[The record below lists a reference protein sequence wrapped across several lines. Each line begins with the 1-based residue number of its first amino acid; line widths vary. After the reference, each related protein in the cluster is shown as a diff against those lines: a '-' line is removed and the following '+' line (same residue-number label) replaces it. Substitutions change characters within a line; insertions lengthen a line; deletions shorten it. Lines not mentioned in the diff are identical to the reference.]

1 MSTPR
6 VQLAPPAFMPSI
18 EVKMAD
24 SFALGESPRK
34 EPFRSLV
41 KYDPERMRVAAVY
54 CSDGRVGEHF
64 DDFLQ
69 NGLGLP
75 RYDRVA
81 LPGGPAAL
89 AGYAEA
95 RVAQEGIVD
104 ELKFLIEAHALTRL
118 VLIQHESC
126 AFYTQRLKV
135 NHKQLEQ
142 LQRADLVRAAYFIR
156 HVTSLDRVDAYFARR
171 ISGHI
176 VEGSSGD
183 AIEFEQVAIE

>member
-1 MSTPR
+1 MSTPHSHSS
-6 VQLAPPAFMPSI
+6 PAFMPSI
-18 EVKMAD
+18 ELKNVKP
-24 SFALGESPRK
+24 SEQS
-34 EPFRSLV
+34 FRSLV
-41 KYDPERMRVAAVY
+41 RYDPQRMRVAAVY
-54 CSDGRVGEHF
+54 CSDGRVGDHF

-95 RVAQEGIVD
+95 RVAQDGIVD
-104 ELKFLIEAHALTRL
+104 ELKFLIEAHELTRL

-126 AFYTQRLKV
+126 AFYTARLKV
-135 NHKQLEQ
+135 NPKQLEH

-156 HVTSLDRVDAYFARR
+156 HVTSLERVDAYFARR
-171 ISGHI
+171 
-176 VEGSSGD
+176 VNGSIDRGD
-183 AIEFEQVAIE
+183 AIEFEPVAIE

>member
-1 MSTPR
+1 
-6 VQLAPPAFMPSI
+6 MPSI
-18 EVKMAD
+18 ELKGD
-24 SFALGESPRK
+24 SSPK
-34 EPFRSLV
+34 PFRSLHR
-41 KYDPERMRVAAVY
+41 YDPQRMHVAAVY
-54 CSDGRVGEHF
+54 CSDGRVGDHF

-104 ELKFLIEAHALTRL
+104 ELKFLIEAHGLTRL
-118 VLIQHESC
+118 VLIQHEAC

-135 NHKQLEQ
+135 HHKQLEQ
-142 LQRADLVRAAYFIR
+142 LQRADLVRAAYFLR
-156 HVTSLDRVDAYFARR
+156 HVTSLGRVDAYFARR
-171 ISGHI
+171 VDGA
-176 VEGSSGD
+176 VGD
-183 AIEFEQVAIE
+183 GGAIEFEPVAIE